1 MDKTRI
7 CIIGSITNDRL
18 DDETVM
24 QIIKSISVP
33 DHFDLLTGSKKINRI
48 DEKKAYVVLS
58 LPAIMKNKISE
69 WNGLA
74 AYFPAWINEKGEFL
88 VTPDIK
94 KKLCENI

>member
-58 LPAIMKNKISE
+58 LPC
-69 WNGLA
+69 
-74 AYFPAWINEKGEFL
+74 YNEK
-88 VTPDIK
+88 
-94 KKLCENI
+94 